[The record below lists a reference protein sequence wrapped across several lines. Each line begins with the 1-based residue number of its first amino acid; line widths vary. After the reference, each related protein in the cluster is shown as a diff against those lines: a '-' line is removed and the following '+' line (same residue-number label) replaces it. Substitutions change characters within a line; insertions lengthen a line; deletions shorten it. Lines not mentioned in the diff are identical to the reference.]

1 MSTVWVK
8 NNTER
13 NKLKDD
19 VALLLEKAA
28 AWDWLGAK
36 EAPVLLK
43 PNLVVSSPASGG
55 ATTTPAIA
63 EGLIEWLAA
72 HGYVN
77 IIIAEGS
84 WVGDSTAKAFN
95 VCGYTALARK
105 YNIPLID
112 LQKDS
117 SVTRKTPLGEFKICT
132 TIADLE
138 EMGGSLVNL
147 PLVKGHGQTRMT
159 CALKNLKGCIPN
171 SEKRRYHTMG
181 VHKPV
186 AYLNTIITQA
196 FALADGLN
204 PDPYWEE
211 GGSPQKRDL
220 LLLAKDP
227 VALDSYACR
236 LLGFADEDVEYLRL
250 ADKLGIGEGHTSDE
264 EIVNLDGT
272 AIEEIS
278 HDPAQD
284 EIRKWLDAIVDQRSA
299 CSSCFGNLS
308 SALRHLQ
315 EENAEILTQPLPTLS
330 SLCIGQEFK
339 GKSLT
344 ADQRGIGVCTVSE
357 GNKALRG
364 CPPSRQSILAFLRKE
379 LSTK

>member
-8 NNTER
+8 SNKDR
-13 NKLKDD
+13 KKLKDD
-19 VALLLEKAA
+19 VALLLENAVA
-28 AWDWLGAK
+28 SDWLG
-36 EAPVLLK
+36 EEESPVLLK

-63 EGLIEWLAA
+63 EGLIEWLAD
-72 HGYVN
+72 HGFSN
-77 IIIAEGS
+77 ILIAEGS
-84 WVGDSTAKAFN
+84 WVGDSTARAFE
-95 VCGYTALARK
+95 VCGYAALARK

-117 SVTRKTPLGEFKICT
+117 SVKRETPIGEFKICK

-138 EMGGSLVNL
+138 EKGGSLINL

-171 SEKRRYHTMG
+171 AEKRRYHTLG

-186 AYLNTIITQA
+186 AYLNTLIKQA
-196 FALADGLN
+196 FALVDGLN

-211 GGSPQKRDL
+211 GGRPQKRDL

-227 VALDSYACR
+227 VAIDSYACR
-236 LLGFADEDVEYLRL
+236 LLGYCDEDVEYLSFS
-250 ADKLGIGEGHTSDE
+250 DELGIGEGHTSDE
-264 EIVNLDGT
+264 EIINLDGT
-272 AIEEIS
+272 AIEKFFHS
-278 HDPAQD
+278 HIQTGVK
-284 EIRKWLDAIVDQRSA
+284 KWIDSTVDQRSA

-308 SALRHLQ
+308 SALRYIQ
-315 EENAEILTQPLPTLS
+315 EEHPDIITQPLP

-339 GKSLT
+339 GKSLSAT
-344 ADQRGIGVCTVSE
+344 QKGIGICTVSE
-357 GNKALRG
+357 NNNALRG
-364 CPPSRQSILAFLRKE
+364 CPPSRERMLAFLKKE
-379 LSTK
+379 FSSKE

>member
-1 MSTVWVK
+1 MSTVWIK
-8 NNTER
+8 SNKDRT
-13 NKLKDD
+13 KLKHD

-28 AWDWLGAK
+28 AMDWLGQK

-43 PNLVVSSPASGG
+43 PNLVVNKPASAG

-63 EGLIEWLAA
+63 EGLIQWLAD
-72 HGYVN
+72 HNFSN

-84 WVGDSTAKAFN
+84 GVGFSTARAFD
-95 VCGYTALARK
+95 VCGYTLLAQK
-105 YNIPLID
+105 FNIPLID

-117 SVTRKTPLGEFKICT
+117 SVNRKTPIGEFKICT

-138 EMGGSLVNL
+138 ADGGSLINL

-171 SEKRRYHTMG
+171 TEKRRYHTLG
-181 VHKPV
+181 IHKPV
-186 AYLNTIITQA
+186 AYLNTCIKQA

-211 GGSPQKRDL
+211 GGKPQKRDL

-227 VALDSYACR
+227 VAMDSYACR
-236 LLGFADEDVEYLRL
+236 LLGFSDEDVEYLCL
-250 ADKLGIGEGHTSDE
+250 ADKLGIGDGHTSDKDIE
-264 EIVNLDGT
+264 NLDDT
-272 AIEEIS
+272 TIENILRS
-278 HDPAQD
+278 RAQS
-284 EIRKWLDAIVDQRSA
+284 EMKKWIDSIVDQRSA

-308 SALRHLQ
+308 SALRNIQ
-315 EENAEILTQPLPTLS
+315 EKNPDLKAQTLP

-339 GKSLT
+339 GKSLSST
-344 ADQRGIGVCTVSE
+344 QIGIGICTVSK
-357 GNKALRG
+357 GNKALQG
-364 CPPSRQSILAFLRKE
+364 CPPSKESILTFLNNE
-379 LSTK
+379 FSAE

>member
-1 MSTVWVK
+1 MSTVWIK
-8 NNTER
+8 SNKDR
-13 NKLKDD
+13 KKLKDD
-19 VALLLEKAA
+19 VALLLENAA
-28 AWDWLGAK
+28 AWDWLG
-36 EAPVLLK
+36 EEESPVLLK

-55 ATTTPAIA
+55 ATTTPAIV
-63 EGLIEWLAA
+63 EGLIEWLA
-72 HGYVN
+72 GYGYSN

-84 WVGDSTAKAFN
+84 WVGDSTAKAFK
-95 VCGYTALARK
+95 VCGYTALAQK
-105 YNIPLID
+105 HNIPLID

-117 SVTRKTPLGEFKICT
+117 SVKRETPLGEFKICK

-138 EMGGSLVNL
+138 EKGGSLINL

-171 SEKRRYHTMG
+171 SEKKRYHTLG

-186 AYLNTIITQA
+186 AYLNTLIKQA
-196 FALADGLN
+196 FALVDALN

-227 VALDSYACR
+227 VAIDSYACR
-236 LLGFADEDVEYLRL
+236 LLGLSDEDVAYLSTS
-250 ADKLGIGEGHTSDE
+250 DKLGIGEGHTSDE
-264 EIVNLDGT
+264 EIINLDDT

-278 HDPAQD
+278 LNQAQS
-284 EIRKWLDAIVDQRSA
+284 EIKKWIDSIVDQKSA

-308 SALRHLQ
+308 SALRYMQ
-315 EENAEILTQPLPTLS
+315 GKNPEIITRSIP

-339 GKSLT
+339 GKSLSSNR
-344 ADQRGIGVCTVSE
+344 RGIGICTVSK

-364 CPPSRQSILAFLRKE
+364 CPPSRESMLTFLKKVFPNE
-379 LSTK
+379 

>member
-1 MSTVWVK
+1 MSTVWIK
-8 NNTER
+8 SNKDR
-13 NKLKDD
+13 KKLKED

-28 AWDWLGAK
+28 VWDWLGEK
-36 EAPVLLK
+36 ESPVLLK

-55 ATTTPAIA
+55 ATTTPAIV
-63 EGLIEWLAA
+63 EGLIEWLA
-72 HGYVN
+72 GYGYSN

-84 WVGDSTAKAFN
+84 WVGDSTAKAFK
-95 VCGYTALARK
+95 VCGYTALAQK
-105 YNIPLID
+105 HNIPLID

-117 SVTRKTPLGEFKICT
+117 SVKRETPIGEFKICR

-138 EMGGSLVNL
+138 EKGGSLINL
-147 PLVKGHGQTRMT
+147 PLLKGHGQTRMT

-171 SEKRRYHTMG
+171 AEKRRYHTLG

-186 AYLNTIITQA
+186 AYLNTLIKQA
-196 FALADGLN
+196 FALVDGLN

-227 VALDSYACR
+227 VAIDSYACR
-236 LLGFADEDVEYLRL
+236 LLGFFDEDVEYLSFS
-250 ADKLGIGEGHTSDE
+250 DKLGIGEGHTSDE
-264 EIVNLDGT
+264 EIINLDGT
-272 AIEEIS
+272 AIEKIFHS
-278 HDPAQD
+278 HVQSG
-284 EIRKWLDAIVDQRSA
+284 IKKWIDSTVDQRSA

-308 SALRHLQ
+308 SALRYIQ
-315 EENAEILTQPLPTLS
+315 EKNPDIMTQSLP

-339 GKSLT
+339 GKNLFLT
-344 ADQRGIGVCTVSE
+344 QRGIGICTVSE

-364 CPPSRQSILAFLRKE
+364 CPPSQKNMLAFLKKE
-379 LSTK
+379 FSAE